1 MLLKLLIFRMGPL
14 AVPGFLNERGK
25 IKLAVG
31 AAGILELFCFCGA
44 VWQILVRE
52 RMMGVWMILLSC
64 FPQHLCYAFS
74 FWILFRCLWQMW
86 SVRVWKR
93 IYRLSLAI
101 VFLGVLAEKY
111 VNGFLLHLFFE
122 FFKQK

>member
-14 AVPGFLNERGK
+14 AVPAFLKERGK
-25 IKLAVG
+25 IMLAVG
-31 AAGILELFCFCGA
+31 AAGILELFCFCAA
-44 VWQILVRE
+44 VWLILVRE
-52 RMMGVWMILLSC
+52 GLIGIWLILLSC
-64 FPQHLCYAFS
+64 FPQYLCYAFS

-93 IYRLSLAI
+93 IYRLSLVV

-122 FFKQK
+122 IFKQK